1 MGDMEISQDMRKKAF
16 EYISKPVYK
25 DPETGEYLTA
35 VQRFEQEHPVE
46 FIKYV
51 GLFMA
56 LTNGLKDFESF
67 TNGKVKKE
75 VKKGMR
81 ALEQT
86 LNGTRRDKNGSLK
99 MVTKAEDDPESIIPA
114 GFKLAL

>member
-1 MGDMEISQDMRKKAF
+1 MEISQDLRKKAF
-16 EYISKPVYK
+16 ECVSKPIYK
-25 DPETGEYLTA
+25 DADTGEYLTA
-35 VQRFEQEHPVE
+35 VQKYEQEHPVE

-51 GLFMA
+51 GLFMT
-56 LTNGLKDFESF
+56 LTNNFKDFD
-67 TNGKVKKE
+67 NLYKGKVKKE

-86 LNGTRRDKNGSLK
+86 LNGTRRNSDGSLK
-99 MVTKAEDDPESIIPA
+99 MVTKASDDPESIIPS